1 MRVTANLTTNTIIEV
16 GKTPQM
22 GDKTPYNGRYSIAI
36 PDGSD
41 VDIRPN
47 TPIMNPGG
55 SYGPVVGS
63 PLTVVHQAYMGL
75 LAQYPMYGNIVYNPL
90 ITSQDASDWDMS
102 AAMTVVGPPPLNVLY
117 VRGQV
122 GRSGVGPDAGNAPN
136 LTAIH
141 GQNNGVVP
149 PRPGLLITDTIDIAP
164 ATDGHGSDE
173 FMVWWQIY
181 EFDTS
186 HDVSTDWGTFAGTNK
201 PAIKSISE
209 TFQEPSGLEVGL
221 SINDGAS
228 YWRVGRLEPI
238 NFCSPGSKLRLSFLN
253 RNPGKVYLA
262 AWAIMF

>member
-16 GKTPQM
+16 GKTPEI
-22 GDKTPYNGRYSIAI
+22 GNPTPFNGRYSVAV
-36 PDGSD
+36 PEGSD
-41 VDIRPN
+41 VDIRPA
-47 TPIMNPGG
+47 TPIMHPGG
-55 SYGPVVGS
+55 HYHVEGK

-90 ITSQDASDWDMS
+90 ITSQDAADWDMS
-102 AAMTVVGPPPLNVLY
+102 AGMTVVGPPPLNVLY

-122 GRSGVGPDAGNAPN
+122 GRGGVGPDTGNLPN
-136 LTAIH
+136 ATAIF
-141 GQNNGVVP
+141 GQNDQVVP
-149 PRPGLLITDTIDIAP
+149 PRPGLLITDTIDISP
-164 ATDGHGSDE
+164 QTDGKGADE

-181 EFDTS
+181 EFD
-186 HDVSTDWGTFAGTNK
+186 VSEDISSEWGSFAGVNQ
-201 PAIKSISE
+201 PAIRSISE
-209 TFQEPSGLEVGL
+209 TFQEPPGLEVAL

-238 NFCSPGSKLRLSFLN
+238 NFCTPGSKLRLSFLN